1 VLWLVLLLPAAAHCS
16 THRTKNVCGRW
27 PLARRRGA
35 AMEEG
40 VPPEQG
46 AQSLAQVEGEEEEM
60 RKQMRKRKF
69 AFPHQGLTDVLAA
82 LAGVG
87 DMEQEA
93 AGRLWAQVEHEH
105 QQVRQIFDKLD
116 RDRDGHLNFQETVG
130 LARITGCVG
139 CVLLASPVR
148 QSASQ

>member
-1 VLWLVLLLPAAAHCS
+1 
-16 THRTKNVCGRW
+16 VCGRCCW
-27 PLARRRGA
+27 LPGCARCQDVAA

-46 AQSLAQVEGEEEEM
+46 AQSPAQVEGEEEEM